1 MLTKTLLQQLANTS
15 SYSKGES
22 AFRNGYVRRVKR
34 TDNTFTGKVEGSELY
49 DVSLTIGGL
58 QPDFDCDCP
67 YNYEGICKHC
77 VAFGLAV
84 IDQFGPTIE
93 PIQTTSASEVA
104 TIDLNALWQQTNTDQ
119 KLTFLRQLLDKQPD
133 LRAQFS
139 QFAGVAGSAPELVF
153 FTKADNATTVDGVS
167 RNVSAALSNLRFDE
181 DELYLEGPGRYSE
194 DYYSEDSPDPDPL
207 IENELTDYAEQVI
220 KALREGRLTD
230 AMIVYMGVY
239 EGTQA
244 AIEPEE
250 DEFDIISDYPS
261 QTWDVWHGL
270 LAEAY
275 TQLASRVLHPD
286 QIALTLNLL
295 NERINQ
301 VDEGKEEPDD
311 TDEDEF
317 YDEQDAEPI
326 YYNLKSFEPLLL
338 ALVTDTPS
346 ARAVQQAIARYNWQ
360 NRGTEYVQLR
370 LAEVI
375 QDSDLW
381 LNTADQFADHDPVI
395 ALQLLQRRHQMGD
408 MRILLQTLHRLNK
421 LFPNTFD
428 AFILE
433 TLDETQLAPGMD
445 LNLYLNALE
454 NRCRS
459 AGQLTDYLKLR
470 EYWTESRRRQFAD
483 SLKTPYTSL
492 PLFYAQVLHT
502 EGRSDDL
509 FAWIETLS
517 WQYTRSLPEI
527 LPLAA
532 ETHPNECMN
541 LVKKHATNLLEN
553 GKRNRSLYHTIA
565 GWLAALNTLP
575 SLKASVTL
583 FASQLVAN
591 YTRLIA
597 LRDELRMQGLVRR

>member
-1 MLTKTLLQQLANTS
+1 MLTKTILQQLANPS

-22 AFRNGYVRRVKR
+22 YFRNSYVRRIKR
-34 TDNTFTGKVEGSELY
+34 SGNTFTGNVEGSELY
-49 DVSLTIGGL
+49 SVSLTIGGVE
-58 QPDFDCDCP
+58 PDFSCDCP
-67 YNYEGICKHC
+67 YNFEGICKHS

-84 IDQFGPTIE
+84 IDQFGP
-93 PIQTTSASEVA
+93 V
-104 TIDLNALWQQTNTDQ
+104 IDLVDAIPSIETPVVDLNTLWQEISDDQ
-119 KLTFLRQLLDKQPD
+119 KLDFLHQLLDKQPD
-133 LRAQFS
+133 LRAQFA
-139 QFAGVAGSAPELVF
+139 QFAVMESSTPTLVF
-153 FTKADNATTVDGVS
+153 FTQADNVS
-167 RNVSAALSNLRFDE
+167 SVEGIGNDVFAALSNLRFD
-181 DELYLEGPGRYSE
+181 DDGLEMEVE
-194 DYYSEDSPDPDPL
+194 DYYSEESPDPDPL
-207 IENELTDYAEQVI
+207 IESVLTEYADDVI

-230 AMIVYMGVY
+230 AMTSYMGVY

-244 AIEPEE
+244 ASEPEY
-250 DEFDIISDYPS
+250 DEYGSIDDYPS

-286 QIALTLNLL
+286 QISQALSQLAERVTFFDE
-295 NERINQ
+295 NE
-301 VDEGKEEPDD
+301 
-311 TDEDEF
+311 EDEEDYDEEDD
-317 YDEQDAEPI
+317 YDEQEPAQI

-346 ARAVQQAIARYNWQ
+346 ARAVQQAIGQHTWQ
-360 NRGTEYVQLR
+360 NRNTEYLQLR
-370 LAEVI
+370 IAEVLS
-375 QDSDLW
+375 DADLW
-381 LNTADQFADHDPVI
+381 LNTADQFANHDPVI
-395 ALQLLQRRHQMGD
+395 ALQLLQRRRQMGD
-408 MRILLQTLHRLNK
+408 MPVLIQTLHRLTK
-421 LFPNTFD
+421 QFPNTFD
-428 AFILE
+428 NFVLD
-433 TLDETQLAPGMD
+433 TLDDKQLTPGVD

-459 AGQLTDYLKLR
+459 AGQLSDYLKLR

-502 EGRSDDL
+502 EGRSNDL

-517 WQYTRSLPEI
+517 WQYTRSLPDI

-532 ETHPNECMN
+532 ETHPTECMN

-553 GKRNRSLYHTIA
+553 GKRDRSLYHTIA

-591 YTRLIA
+591 YSRLIA